1 MLILDVRPKNFEKG
15 PNFIAGS
22 QNFPVLTITKRI
34 GEVPK
39 DRPIILTDWAMRQ
52 SPLVARYLMANGYD
66 NVLGVLKGG
75 MIRWESEGYP
85 FEHRDVKD
93 KDIE

>member
-1 MLILDVRPKNFEKG
+1 
-15 PNFIAGS
+15 
-22 QNFPVLTITKRI
+22 
-34 GEVPK
+34 
-39 DRPIILTDWAMRQ
+39 MRQ

-75 MIRWESEGYP
+75 IIRWESEGYP
-85 FEHRDVKD
+85 VEHREVKD